1 MSCKPLALAALA
13 LALALIG
20 SCGSP
25 RPPAATPSPVSAAPA
40 PAPSSPPVAGP
51 PAALE
56 PPQPALRLPRNFE
69 PTQYTARLAIDPG
82 RTGFDGSIAIA
93 GTVAARSSVIWLH
106 GHQLKV
112 GKAVAQQGSFEV
124 PLTVTPKGTDLL
136 EVRAARPLEAGAWT
150 LVLDYAGQLDPVNT
164 TGAFR
169 QTLADHSYVFTQFEA
184 IYARR
189 VFPCVDE
196 PDRKVP
202 WKLSFDVP
210 KQLTVVA
217 NSPQASEAPVDD
229 KQKRVEF
236 ATTKPLPSYLVA
248 FGVGP
253 FDVVDAGATKR
264 GTPVRVIALAKR
276 GAEAAYAAKTSVRV
290 VEAAEDWF
298 GTPYP
303 YEKLDMLAVPITVG
317 FGAMENAGLITYS
330 ETLILQD
337 PARPAK
343 ERQRRW
349 IGVASHEVAHQWFG
363 NLVTPV
369 FWDDI
374 WLNEGFAS
382 WITPKLSAVL
392 EPAWREDQSELDKRN
407 SALGSDAL
415 VSARQIRQPID
426 DTDDILT
433 AFDRITY
440 DKGASVLNMFEHY
453 VGADV
458 FQRGVREYLAQ
469 RAWGNATSTD
479 FIAAIAKAAGPKV
492 AAIGGAPDAAAGTRV
507 IADGFT
513 SFLTQPG
520 APEIT
525 ATLACSGGGGGGSG
539 KPTVSLAQRRYVPP
553 GAPAPTAAGKPW
565 TLPICVA
572 YDAAGGRAEVCT
584 ILDRPTAELAL
595 PAAGKACPRWV
606 MPNVAGR
613 GYYRSAYTAAEILAL
628 RDEAWP
634 RLSWPERRAVYFD
647 VAQAA
652 ARGRMSLAVALSLVP
667 RMLAGNDRF
676 TVGPAL
682 GLVGSLERLVPEKL
696 RDKYELYL
704 RQTFGP
710 GAAQAGFLGK
720 DTDTL
725 DIEETRADLI
735 YTVAWN
741 GREPALVAEAVR
753 LAERGWRDLP
763 EPIRGTVLS
772 IAVDARPELFERVL
786 QAVRREPE
794 RSRREEMLWALAGVR
809 DRERQKQ
816 ALGLLIDPKVDIRE
830 TMWLLFGWRTPA
842 NLAVAQQFYRDH
854 AAAILKRMPTAE
866 TTGPLAR
873 LSGLFTATCR
883 AEEREA
889 VVDYVKK
896 TFESLPGGP
905 RIVRQN
911 IESMDQC
918 IASKQLLEPEVKA
931 WLEGM
936 RLPKPDKAG
945 TAGKAGAG
953 AGAPAKAEKAAKPA
967 KAGGGGGSGGGAKK

>member
-1 MSCKPLALAALA
+1 MSCKLLALAAIA
-13 LALALIG
+13 LLS

-25 RPPAATPSPVSAAPA
+25 RPPAVTPSPVSGASGAPGSPSAPA
-40 PAPSSPPVAGP
+40 QPPGSSAPPVAGP
-51 PAALE
+51 PAAIE
-56 PPQPALRLPRNFE
+56 PAQPVLRLPRNFE
-69 PTQYTARLAIDPG
+69 PAQYTARLAIDPG
-82 RTGFDGSIAIA
+82 RAGFDGSIAIA
-93 GTVAARSSVIWLH
+93 GNVAERSSVIWLH

-112 GKAVAQQGSFEV
+112 GKAVAQQGDALV

-164 TGAFR
+164 AGAFR
-169 QTLADHSYVFTQFEA
+169 QTIADHSYVFTQFEA

-202 WKLSFDVP
+202 WKLSFDIP
-210 KQLTVVA
+210 KGLIVVA
-217 NSPQASEAPVDD
+217 NSPQASEALVDD

-236 ATTKPLPSYLVA
+236 AVTKPLPSYLVA

-253 FDVVDAGATKR
+253 FDIVDAGTTKR
-264 GTPVRVIALAKR
+264 GTPVRIVALAKR

-290 VEAAEDWF
+290 VETAEDWF

-303 YEKLDMLAVPITVG
+303 YEKLDMLAIPITVG

-382 WITPKLSAVL
+382 WITPKLSVVI

-407 SALGSDAL
+407 TALSSDAL

-458 FQRGVREYLAQ
+458 FQRGVREYLAG

-513 SFLTQPG
+513 SFLAQPG

-525 ATLACSGGGGGGSG
+525 ATLACSPGVGGGVGG
-539 KPTVSLAQRRYVPP
+539 KAVVSLAQRRYVPP
-553 GAPAPTAAGKPW
+553 GSPAPAVASKPW
-565 TLPICVA
+565 TLPVCVA
-572 YDAAGGRAEVCT
+572 YDAAGGRAEACA
-584 ILDRPTAELAL
+584 ILDRPTGELAL
-595 PAAGKACPRWV
+595 PAAGKACPRWM

-613 GYYRSAYTAAEILAL
+613 GYYRSAYTTAEILAL

-634 RLSWPERRAVYFD
+634 RLSWPERRGILFD
-647 VAQAA
+647 VTQAA
-652 ARGRMSLAVALSLVP
+652 VRGRLPLAVALSLVP

-676 TVGPAL
+676 TVVPAL
-682 GLVGSLERLVPEKL
+682 ELVGRLGGLVPDKL

-725 DIEETRADLI
+725 DIEETRAELI

-741 GREPALVAEAVR
+741 GREPKLVAEAAR
-753 LAERGWRDLP
+753 LVERGWRDLP
-763 EPIRGTVLS
+763 ESIRGMALS
-772 IAVDARPELFERVL
+772 LAVDARPDLFERVL
-786 QAVRREPE
+786 AAVRREPE
-794 RSRREEMLWALAGVR
+794 RSRREEMMFALAGVR

-816 ALGLLIDPKVDIRE
+816 ALGLMIDPKVDIRE

-854 AAAILKRMPTAE
+854 AAAIMKRMPTAE
-866 TTGPLAR
+866 TSAPLAR
-873 LSGLFTATCR
+873 LSALFTATCR

-889 VVDYVKK
+889 VIDYVKK
-896 TFESLPGGP
+896 MFEPMAGGP
-905 RIVRQN
+905 RVVRQN
-911 IESMDQC
+911 IEAMDQC

-936 RLPKPDKAG
+936 RIPKPEKPGKADKAPKP
-945 TAGKAGAG
+945 GK
-953 AGAPAKAEKAAKPA
+953 
-967 KAGGGGGSGGGAKK
+967 GGGGGGAKK